1 MVSSSDDLYNRKI
14 SGKLKLK
21 GSLKVNGLRPKRA
34 AADDSKTTV
43 KADTDANSVRLTGT
57 GRIVSSGNT
66 VQGFETKFV
75 EEIGLGDVIIVKHP
89 TSNAYEERTVQ
100 SILSNRTLCVDDA
113 FSNDLIT
120 TSVYFIRKQPP
131 QGEASNISEA
141 PKTDNKKLTTVT
153 VREKSGMWSYKT
165 TTKVIKANMTAE
177 DRLNE
182 RVKHSRDKFCW

>member
-1 MVSSSDDLYNRKI
+1 M
-14 SGKLKLK
+14 
-21 GSLKVNGLRPKRA
+21 
-34 AADDSKTTV
+34 
-43 KADTDANSVRLTGT
+43 
-57 GRIVSSGNT
+57 
-66 VQGFETKFV
+66 
-75 EEIGLGDVIIVKHP
+75 GDVIIVKHP

-120 TSVYFIRKQPP
+120 TSVYFISGFIIYSDCHNTPSGKQPP

>member
-66 VQGFETKFV
+66 VQGYV
-75 EEIGLGDVIIVKHP
+75 
-89 TSNAYEERTVQ
+89 
-100 SILSNRTLCVDDA
+100 C
-113 FSNDLIT
+113 
-120 TSVYFIRKQPP
+120 
-131 QGEASNISEA
+131 ISM
-141 PKTDNKKLTTVT
+141 
-153 VREKSGMWSYKT
+153 R
-165 TTKVIKANMTAE
+165 
-177 DRLNE
+177 
-182 RVKHSRDKFCW
+182 